1 MIINIVFRII
11 TMFFTNYI
19 FRYACD
25 IKVITLLATRG
36 LGNSASQL
44 QHKLEEQHHRQW
56 LTQTVRYLADCKGFV
71 DSKLTASCVFAQPP
85 AQIPTP
91 KYAWLQSVYC
101 IDVMNRIDEVKAA
114 ITSTFGTILK
124 MDSTKKVWHT
134 ISCFNLSFICMF
146 LLHVFAA
153 MTVSVW
159 SLIKWQFFQPLCFRS

>member
-11 TMFFTNYI
+11 TMFFPNYI

-56 LTQTVRYLADCKGFV
+56 LTQTARYLADCKGFV

-101 IDVMNRIDEVKAA
+101 IQHAHSRTAVRNSRTE
-114 ITSTFGTILK
+114 T
-124 MDSTKKVWHT
+124 
-134 ISCFNLSFICMF
+134 
-146 LLHVFAA
+146 A
-153 MTVSVW
+153 MHA
-159 SLIKWQFFQPLCFRS
+159 LIIWCLRAKT